1 LAASAPAAVASAAAP
16 VVSAASATATAT
28 APPPA
33 TAPPSASPTK
43 PPAVAAT
50 ATTVHAVATATA
62 APPATATAPKPFAL
76 PLPASPYGSDDATG
90 QLTVVCSPKCDA
102 VFDGL
107 TPLSLPVVKQRL
119 TVGSHRIKAVWTN
132 PSASQTISVMIIA
145 GKVDVERATRPQ

>member
-1 LAASAPAAVASAAAP
+1 M
-16 VVSAASATATAT
+16 
-28 APPPA
+28 
-33 TAPPSASPTK
+33 
-43 PPAVAAT
+43 AAT
-50 ATTVHAVATATA
+50 ANTGHAVATATA

-102 VFDGL
+102 VFAGL

-145 GKVDVERATRPQ
+145 GKVDVERATLPQ